1 MKKTVVFLGS
11 LVCSLHVVAQTANC
25 QNVDERLNGLAS
37 ADQQIRQ
44 EWHTL
49 EQNAN
54 ATKVDIDALQ
64 QRWRAVDSDNL
75 NQQKE
80 IIGACGWPTQKK
92 GSHSAWLLTQHA
104 DSDIAFQRQ
113 ARNLMEAS
121 VKAGIAAPQ
130 DLAYLA
136 DRIAANESRP
146 QEYGTQFEQT
156 DRCTLKMLPVD
167 DIELVKRRRLAIG
180 LPSLEAYQAEGR
192 RRLIPADCQKEADR
206 GKN

>member
-1 MKKTVVFLGS
+1 MKKTVVFLGP

-25 QNVDERLNGLAS
+25 QNVDERLNVLAS

-49 EQNAN
+49 ERNAN

-75 NQQKE
+75 NQLKE
-80 IIGACGWPTQKK
+80 VIGACGWPTQKN

-136 DRIAANESRP
+136 DRIAANEGRP

-156 DRCTLKMLPVD
+156 ERCNLKMLPVD

-180 LPSLEAYQAEGR
+180 LQSLEAYEAEGR
-192 RRLIPADCQKEADR
+192 RRFIPVDCQKEADR
-206 GKN
+206 GKD